1 MARTIEIDPVTRI
14 EGHARITIALDD
26 SGAVSGARFHV
37 TELRGFEAFC
47 VGRHFLEMPAITARI
62 CGICPVSHSLA
73 SARAGDAIMG
83 LDVPPAAKG
92 LRALLVHAQL
102 LQSHALSFFHL
113 SAPDL
118 LLGMDAPP
126 GERNLAGLIRTHP
139 DVARD
144 GIRLRAIGQS
154 IVRTLSGQSVHPPF
168 IVPGG
173 VLAPLT
179 ETERDRIASEAPE
192 GLAIVERALDLL
204 HGARERLGDDIEE
217 YGDGPALF
225 LGTVSGDGTLAHA
238 EGLLRMV
245 DSEGRRVVDG
255 LSPDRYGEILAERS
269 EPWSYMKFPFFRD
282 PEGSYRVGPLA
293 RLNACDRAGTP
304 RADRELARFKAL
316 GAVGK
321 PVAETFHY
329 HHARLVEMLHALER
343 IAAIRDDP
351 EIAGPLHLARGIVRS
366 TVGIGS
372 CEAPRGTLFHEYQ
385 VDPNGILTRVKLLV
399 ATAQNN
405 RAINETIFRIAQKRV
420 SGGRLTEGALNRIE
434 HGVRIFDPCL
444 SCATHAVGT
453 PSLRVRFVAGDGTPL
468 DEALRG

>member
-1 MARTIEIDPVTRI
+1 VTRI
-14 EGHARITIALDD
+14 EGHARITVTLDE

-47 VGRHFLEMPAITARI
+47 AGRHFLEMPAITARI

-73 SARAGDAIMG
+73 SSRAGDAIMG
-83 LDVPPAAKG
+83 VDPPPAAKS

-126 GERNLAGLIRTHP
+126 GDRSLAGLIRRHP
-139 DVARD
+139 DVAAD

-154 IVRTLSGQSVHPPF
+154 VIRALSGQSVHPPF

-173 VLAPLT
+173 VLAPLA
-179 ETERDRIASEAPE
+179 EKERDRIAAEAPE

-204 HGARERLGDDIEE
+204 QGARERLGDAISE
-217 YGDGPALF
+217 YGGAPGLF
-225 LGTVSGDGTLAHA
+225 LGTVDGDGTLEYA

-245 DSEGRRVVDG
+245 DQDGARVVDG
-255 LSPDRYGEILAERS
+255 LPPNRYAEILGERS

-282 PEGSYRVGPLA
+282 PGTSYRVGPLA
-293 RLNACDRAGTP
+293 RLNACDRTGTP

-316 GAVGK
+316 GAGGK
-321 PVAETFHY
+321 PVAQSFHY
-329 HHARLVEMLHALER
+329 HYARLVEMLHVLER
-343 IAAIRDDP
+343 IAAIREDP
-351 EIAGPLHLARGIVRS
+351 GISGPSHLARGTVRNA
-366 TVGIGS
+366 VGIGS
-372 CEAPRGTLFHEYQ
+372 CEAPRGTLFHEYH
-385 VDPNGILTRVKLLV
+385 VGPDGILTRVKLLI

-405 RAINETIFRIAQKRV
+405 RAINETITRVARERIP
-420 SGGRLTEGALNRIE
+420 GGRLTEGALNRIE
-434 HGVRIFDPCL
+434 HGVRLYDPCL
-444 SCATHAVGT
+444 SCATHAIG
-453 PSLRVRFVAGDGTPL
+453 PPALRVGLVAADGTVL
-468 DEALRG
+468 DEAVRR

>member
-14 EGHARITIALDD
+14 EGHARITVTLDD

-73 SARAGDAIMG
+73 SARAGDAI
-83 LDVPPAAKG
+83 LAVDVPPAAKA
-92 LRALLVHAQL
+92 LRTLLVHAQL

-126 GERNLAGLIRTHP
+126 GDRNLAGLIRSHP
-139 DVARD
+139 DVAKD

-154 IVRTLSGQSVHPPF
+154 IVRALSGQSVHPPF

-179 ETERDRIASEAPE
+179 EAERDRIASEAPE
-192 GLAIVERALDLL
+192 GLAIVDRALDLL
-204 HGARERLGDDIEE
+204 QGARERLGDDIAE

-225 LGTVSGDGTLAHA
+225 LGTVDRDGTLAHA

-245 DSEGRRVVDG
+245 DPAGRRVVDG
-255 LSPDRYGEILAERS
+255 LSPARYGEILGERS
-269 EPWSYMKFPFFRD
+269 EPWSYMKFPFFRESD
-282 PEGSYRVGPLA
+282 ASYRVGPLA
-293 RLNACDRAGTP
+293 RLNACDRTGTP
-304 RADRELARFKAL
+304 RADRELARFKSL
-316 GAVGK
+316 GAGGR
-321 PVAETFHY
+321 PVRETFHY
-329 HHARLVEMLHALER
+329 HYARLVEMLHALER
-343 IAAIRDDP
+343 IGAIRDDP
-351 EIAGPLHLARGIVRS
+351 EIARPFHLARGTVRS

-372 CEAPRGTLFHEYQ
+372 CEAPRGTLFHEYH

-405 RAINETIFRIAQKRV
+405 DAINGAIFRVAQKQV

-434 HGVRIFDPCL
+434 HAVRLYDPCL
-444 SCATHAVGT
+444 SCATHAIGT
-453 PSLRVRFVAGDGTPL
+453 PSLRVRLVARDGTPV
-468 DEALRG
+468 DEGVRG